1 MSIGLPTP
9 RCRDAK
15 VAGPKYLRPD
25 VKDEDDGNLQHELQQ
40 LAFQFQINPVGL
52 WVLLIRLLILI
63 ILMKTL
69 TRIVSNLNCGKCS
82 TYRLILNVV
91 FEINM
96 GTTRRG
102 ENQHKKYSGRILLPD
117 LCQER

>member
-69 TRIVSNLNCGKCS
+69 TRIDSNLNCTKCC
-82 TYRLILNVV
+82 TYRLSLNVV
-91 FEINM
+91 IEINR
-96 GTTRRG
+96 GATRPG
-102 ENQHKKYSGRILLPD
+102 GKSTQKILGQNPLP
-117 LCQER
+117 